1 MNENRKPETRDSS
14 PDLVEVRQ
22 HGTVMKL
29 DLAALVTLIQQR
41 AVDARTEVRGKRLTG
56 GAWRRLGELDVYRT
70 LGSQKSGVRSQ
81 NGLATNAE
89 ANLPPLERAEKNLA
103 RYFDSLA
110 AAQLRR
116 DALVSVIAAGATAGL
131 SVPVHRYVL
140 ILFFRAL
147 GWGVGY
153 LFAAQVLF
161 PGWIRRL
168 RTSGFRRLPWSS
180 RVLLLASIALPGY
193 FLIAS
198 LLPELPGETLFRW
211 IDGTVSFLFA
221 AASATIWAFR
231 IETGRMKRVF
241 ELSTGIEPKQVDES
255 DER

>member
-1 MNENRKPETRDSS
+1 MTQDALSN
-14 PDLVEVRQ
+14 LVEVRQ

-41 AVDARTEVRGKRLTG
+41 AVDARTEVRGERLTG
-56 GAWRRLGELDVYRT
+56 GAWRRLGELELFRT
-70 LGSQKSGVRSQ
+70 LDSRKSETGSQGVP
-81 NGLATNAE
+81 GLQAE
-89 ANLPPLERAEKNLA
+89 ANLPPLERAEQNLM
-103 RYFDSLA
+103 RYFNSLA
-110 AAQLRR
+110 VTQLRR
-116 DALVSVIAAGATAGL
+116 DALVGVLAAGVTAGL
-131 SVPVHRYVL
+131 SVPVHHYAL
-140 ILFFRAL
+140 ILLMSAL
-147 GWGVGY
+147 GWGIGY

-161 PGWIRRL
+161 PGWIRRV
-168 RTSGFRRLPWSS
+168 RARGFTGLPWQS
-180 RVLLLASIALPGY
+180 RVLLLVGIALPGY

-211 IDGTVSFLFA
+211 IDGAVSFLFA

-241 ELSTGIEPKQVDES
+241 ELSTDIKTKQVDGN